1 MYTAG
6 CPNGCTRHGQC
17 LLEDGVYRC
26 SCADGW
32 AGTDCSIAL
41 ELSCND
47 NEDNDEGR
55 CLSLTDKIGT
65 NVRPNKFKTI
75 QKNILAVTWQWVHFW
90 RWHDG
95 LLGLGMLQSTRVR
108 RAHHVLSFQR
118 SCGGT
123 PQEATAFCHR
133 FLLSARQ
140 IPHRRKLCPELRTH
154 GRILRKVCLA

>member
-55 CLSLTDKIGT
+55 CLFFRKIGSKI
-65 NVRPNKFKTI
+65 RPINFKQSKQT
-75 QKNILAVTWQWVHFW
+75 ILAVT
-90 RWHDG
+90 
-95 LLGLGMLQSTRVR
+95 
-108 RAHHVLSFQR
+108 
-118 SCGGT
+118 
-123 PQEATAFCHR
+123 
-133 FLLSARQ
+133 
-140 IPHRRKLCPELRTH
+140 
-154 GRILRKVCLA
+154 